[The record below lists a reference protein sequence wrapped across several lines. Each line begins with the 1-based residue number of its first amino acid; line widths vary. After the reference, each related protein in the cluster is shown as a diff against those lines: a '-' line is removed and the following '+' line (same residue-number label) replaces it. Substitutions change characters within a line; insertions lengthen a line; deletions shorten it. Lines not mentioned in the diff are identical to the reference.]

1 MLEKTFAII
10 SLVISILANAEGLY
24 NYCYWNEEGELY
36 ISSEGLLQP
45 SRIHREFSEY
55 KLKLDRIF
63 HQD

>member
-10 SLVISILANAEGLY
+10 SPVNTVLANAEGLY
-24 NYCYWNEEGELY
+24 NYCYWNEEEELD
-36 ISSEGLLQP
+36 ISSETLLQP